1 MMRGEVCSERDSNR
15 EQKKFFSGRG
25 DVMLNSLTNR
35 MNPIVGEGLIFGII
49 LGIIEILFNFIA
61 GSLGLIGLLVALAL
75 YFVFALLAGRRAR
88 PRTGTPVT
96 GVLAG
101 PFIGIPGGFIARGA
115 HAGPF

>member
-75 YFVFALLAGRRAR
+75 YFVFALLACRR
-88 PRTGTPVT
+88 GSH
-96 GVLAG
+96 GKGKL
-101 PFIGIPGGFIARGA
+101 FRGLFA
-115 HAGPF
+115 VV